1 MYCNMCTMLVRPHI
15 YFSCDVWSPYLVC
28 DIKLEHSRLRR
39 ATKLPTAL
47 RHLPY
52 GERLKALNFSSLHIG
67 VGSRGA
73 PGAGAPPV
81 FTVTP

>member
-1 MYCNMCTMLVRPHI
+1 MYVAMYIYVSTMYVM
-15 YFSCDVWSPYLVC
+15 YVC
-28 DIKLEHSRLRR
+28 V
-39 ATKLPTAL
+39 
-47 RHLPY
+47 Y
-52 GERLKALNFSSLHIG
+52 VYVCIG

>member
-1 MYCNMCTMLVRPHI
+1 MTDHNVAKKVAMPH
-15 YFSCDVWSPYLVC
+15 WSLRLLLTK
-28 DIKLEHSRLRR
+28 DHSFL
-39 ATKLPTAL
+39 
-47 RHLPY
+47 
-52 GERLKALNFSSLHIG
+52 SHIG